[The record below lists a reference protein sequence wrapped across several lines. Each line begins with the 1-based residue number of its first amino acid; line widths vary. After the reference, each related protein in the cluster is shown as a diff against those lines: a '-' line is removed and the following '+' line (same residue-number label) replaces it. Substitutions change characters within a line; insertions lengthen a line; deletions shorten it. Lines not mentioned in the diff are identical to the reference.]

1 MKKKAEIK
9 NWSKTGDQYLYLIL
23 IENLFL
29 KFYQKELKTLP
40 SLISSNQTAYVD
52 KKIISEGG
60 RFIFDILDIKDI
72 LKTKGWPLAAD
83 IEKLF
88 DSFDRQFWIIVL
100 KIFGVEKKLVRWI
113 KILLKKQQPCLI
125 NPIQDGGWG
134 AKTPCHFFPNNFYK
148 CGN

>member
-88 DSFDRQFWIIVL
+88 DSFDRQFWII
-100 KIFGVEKKLVRWI
+100 
-113 KILLKKQQPCLI
+113 
-125 NPIQDGGWG
+125 
-134 AKTPCHFFPNNFYK
+134 
-148 CGN
+148 